1 MEYEYSYKV
10 NDLKE
15 YLNYLDSN
23 YKFVEKYKEKRV
35 IYRCNDLIARVTHKK
50 NILTLSFK
58 ENKITND
65 DLNIRRESK
74 EMIFENIDNCE
85 NILSFLGFKKDNT
98 LVRYRS
104 IYKGKNITFEIDEYV
119 KPEVCYVVSFEGEKK
134 TCDKVNLLLKDLNKK
149 YKIN

>member
-15 YLNYLDSN
+15 YLNYLNLN
-23 YKFVEKYKEKRV
+23 YEFVEKYKEKRV

-74 EMIFENIDNCE
+74 EIIFENIDNCE
-85 NILSFLGFKKDNT
+85 NIL
-98 LVRYRS
+98 
-104 IYKGKNITFEIDEYV
+104 
-119 KPEVCYVVSFEGEKK
+119 
-134 TCDKVNLLLKDLNKK
+134 
-149 YKIN
+149 